1 MPSIGASLTFCIE
14 LGVNMPNH
22 TVQAQPTH
30 EPDMINL
37 FEGPVLA
44 EWIDYNGHMN
54 DAYYVVAFSQA
65 IDAFML
71 HIGLNESFR
80 KEHHV
85 SIYTLQSMVTY
96 IKEVAEAEPILIQAQ
111 LLESDNKKLRLFMTM
126 LHAETYDELANMETL
141 LLHMDMKAHKAAPFL
156 PQTQAQ
162 LDSLQASHNLLDAP
176 QNAGKAIAL
185 KRPKS

>member
-1 MPSIGASLTFCIE
+1 
-14 LGVNMPNH
+14 MPNQ
-22 TVQAQPTH
+22 TAQAKQPN

-37 FEGPVLA
+37 FESPVLP

-71 HIGLNESFR
+71 HIGLDETFR
-80 KEHHV
+80 EVHSV

-96 IKEVAEAEPILIQAQ
+96 LKEVAEAEPIIIQGQ

-126 LHAETYDELANMETL
+126 YHGQTHDELATMETL
-141 LLHMDMKAHKAAPFL
+141 LLHMDMQAHRAAPFL
-156 PQTQAQ
+156 AQTQALVNEIQ
-162 LDSLQASHNLLDAP
+162 VAHNLLDTP
-176 QNAGKAIAL
+176 LNAGKGIAIR
-185 KRPKS
+185 RPKS

>member
-1 MPSIGASLTFCIE
+1 
-14 LGVNMPNH
+14 MPNQ
-22 TVQAQPTH
+22 TAQAEQPN

-37 FEGPVLA
+37 FESPVLP

-71 HIGLNESFR
+71 HIGLDETFR
-80 KEHHV
+80 EVHSV

-96 IKEVAEAEPILIQAQ
+96 LKEVAEAEPIIIQGQ

-126 LHAETYDELANMETL
+126 YHGQTHDELATMETL
-141 LLHMDMKAHKAAPFL
+141 LLHMDMQAHRAAPFL
-156 PQTQAQ
+156 AQTQALVNEIQ
-162 LDSLQASHNLLDAP
+162 VAHNLLDTP
-176 QNAGKAIAL
+176 LNAGKGIAIR
-185 KRPKS
+185 RPKS